1 MSHSRRRFLEESA
14 IAGFLLPLLAHE
26 ELLDAQGTK
35 VERAAPTAGEIFW
48 KQLYGTEAE
57 RGRVSATPAPDRDPV
72 IAQFDA
78 KVGLRWA
85 QDIDVTELASFT
97 DDAIVSMEM
106 TGFRPG
112 SQDKTRLAKVRFAQ
126 LHLSCERKTGSE
138 FLGPLAWVA
147 LATIFTSKVSQLPAA
162 TKLTWSSLA
171 GGVTTAGATPANG
184 QTQSSSPQI
193 SHAVLNQGIGHMSI
207 NLTATPLTS
216 LLDKIVSVVVQSGEI
231 IAPLLGFPG
240 ITLPALQTFYTFYGQ
255 LEKSLPSD
263 FLINGARQDVVVT
276 QQGANSSAIS
286 AKALKLMT
294 GTYILVPKAHETD
307 LNKELANLVVQNG
320 YLVERDSKLAPDAR
334 VAEAVPTVSYVTL
347 NIKIED
353 ASKFQASSTVVD
365 PLLDAPPKPN
375 SKDPK

>member
-1 MSHSRRRFLEESA
+1 MSHSRRQFLEESA
-14 IAGFLLPLLAHE
+14 IAGFLLPLLAHA
-26 ELLDAQGTK
+26 ELLSAQGPR

-48 KQLYGTEAE
+48 KQLYGTEVE
-57 RGRVSATPAPDRDPV
+57 RGRASATPAPERDPV

-85 QDIDVTELASFT
+85 QDINVSELPTFT

-112 SQDKTRLAKVRFAQ
+112 SQDRTRLAKVRFAQ

-147 LATIFTSKVSQLPAA
+147 LATIFTSKVAQLPAA

-171 GGVTTAGATPANG
+171 GGATQANG

-231 IAPLLGFPG
+231 MAPLLGFPG

-276 QQGANSSAIS
+276 QQGANSSTVS

-294 GTYILVPKAHETD
+294 GTYVLVPKAHEAD

-334 VAEAVPTVSYVTL
+334 VAQAVPTVSYVTL

-365 PLLDAPPKPN
+365 PLLDASPKSN
-375 SKDPK
+375 SKDPR